1 MLRIRLG
8 NINLGKGQDGP
19 NRFIPKRC
27 WTKKV
32 TQILK
37 NISDKWK
44 SKGAD
49 CFLPCIIKKIHIVK
63 LYCFT
68 SVWAKNWI
76 KLLKPHKI
84 YSSETNAFWPILSQF
99 SGFSWAGPNIL
110 SNAQVSFQ
118 NSPRHWSTHPRNSR
132 IGWSWETR
140 QGHFTME
147 GSCRDN
153 LGRWHC
159 SHTLHGFIFSCL
171 ILWARVETEKP
182 GLL

>member
-68 SVWAKNWI
+68 SVWAKNWT

-84 YSSETNAFWPILSQF
+84 YSRDKCLLAHSVSVLRIFLSRSQHPFKCSSVF
-99 SGFSWAGPNIL
+99 SKLTKTLIH
-110 SNAQVSFQ
+110 
-118 NSPRHWSTHPRNSR
+118 SPQKQQDRLVVGDQARPFYY
-132 IGWSWETR
+132 GR
-140 QGHFTME
+140 QLQ
-147 GSCRDN
+147 R
-153 LGRWHC
+153 
-159 SHTLHGFIFSCL
+159 
-171 ILWARVETEKP
+171 
-182 GLL
+182 